1 MIFVLA
7 FFSLFLGCLLF
18 TKYWVVSI
26 PFFVVL
32 IFIGFRKH
40 KHVGLIV
47 SILPFLFGVL
57 TNINYGLVKDSINSD
72 AIVISS
78 KTNYILV
85 YAKGE
90 RFYIYQKENEYEQG
104 DILKVKGSV
113 AKLSI
118 YKIES
123 EFDFEDYLHNKGVK
137 REIKVSSISTAF
149 KVPIRKKW
157 IINQFLNNF
166 SEESRTYIDGLLFS
180 NIDYS
185 SSLAKKLSVLN
196 LINVFS
202 ISGIF
207 LFILFEGVLF
217 KFIKNEFIRRL
228 AAIIV
233 ITPYIFFTF
242 TKISILRVYLLKIVK
257 LISLK
262 IECLSKPRHL
272 SELSFTG
279 LVLLSLNPTFAFQSG
294 FYIGFFISF
303 LLYIFKQAFKVYGNV
318 KQKLVGLFLLYIL
331 LLPILVRSRNEFN
344 FLGIIYHYVYLG
356 INLFSLIIS
365 LVSFYLPILVSFTNT
380 VSKGIVFIL
389 EKVDLI
395 KISIPINLTSDVAL
409 FLYYGAIIF
418 IIYFKEIGFKKYQKL
433 SMSVLLVNILLS
445 FTPID
450 NMMISSV
457 NFINIGQGDA
467 CLIKDGLRNYMIDVG
482 GNVND
487 DLALNSLI
495 PYLNKQKVYK
505 LDAIFISHYDYDHY
519 GALES
524 LKKHFRVGE
533 VYDLRSTYPV
543 KRGRITFY
551 NVNNRMYES
560 TNDNSVVLYFTFLN
574 MKWLFTGDIGTEV
587 EENIVLDYKGL
598 DVDILK
604 VAHHGSIN
612 SYSEQFIRDI
622 TPKEA
627 VISCGKNY
635 YGHPD
640 PKILDLLKKY
650 NIKIRRT
657 DKEGTISYKNFAFN
671 V

>member
-32 IFIGFRKH
+32 IFFGFRKH
-40 KHVGLIV
+40 KYVGLIV

-113 AKLSI
+113 AKLSF

-137 REIKVSSISTAF
+137 REINVSSISIGF

-166 SEESRTYIDGLLFS
+166 SEESRAYIDGLLFS

-207 LFILFEGVLF
+207 LNFIFILLEGLLF

-257 LISLK
+257 L
-262 IECLSKPRHL
+262 
-272 SELSFTG
+272 
-279 LVLLSLNPTFAFQSG
+279 
-294 FYIGFFISF
+294 
-303 LLYIFKQAFKVYGNV
+303 
-318 KQKLVGLFLLYIL
+318 
-331 LLPILVRSRNEFN
+331 
-344 FLGIIYHYVYLG
+344 
-356 INLFSLIIS
+356 
-365 LVSFYLPILVSFTNT
+365 
-380 VSKGIVFIL
+380 
-389 EKVDLI
+389 
-395 KISIPINLTSDVAL
+395 
-409 FLYYGAIIF
+409 
-418 IIYFKEIGFKKYQKL
+418 
-433 SMSVLLVNILLS
+433 
-445 FTPID
+445 
-450 NMMISSV
+450 
-457 NFINIGQGDA
+457 
-467 CLIKDGLRNYMIDVG
+467 LR
-482 GNVND
+482 
-487 DLALNSLI
+487 
-495 PYLNKQKVYK
+495 
-505 LDAIFISHYDYDHY
+505 
-519 GALES
+519 
-524 LKKHFRVGE
+524 
-533 VYDLRSTYPV
+533 
-543 KRGRITFY
+543 
-551 NVNNRMYES
+551 
-560 TNDNSVVLYFTFLN
+560 
-574 MKWLFTGDIGTEV
+574 
-587 EENIVLDYKGL
+587 
-598 DVDILK
+598 
-604 VAHHGSIN
+604 
-612 SYSEQFIRDI
+612 
-622 TPKEA
+622 
-627 VISCGKNY
+627 
-635 YGHPD
+635 
-640 PKILDLLKKY
+640 
-650 NIKIRRT
+650 
-657 DKEGTISYKNFAFN
+657 
-671 V
+671 